1 MISEAGAT
9 ETIFAAALRLVH
21 SHEVCQSAIDL
32 LCKRWLAPNWPARLT
47 LQLDRLPP
55 QISQSIQLRALLL
68 QRLCGKFLS
77 IRCQPFQHSV
87 LCALL
92 RPLRL
97 QHDSMF
103 GGPTRL

>member
-1 MISEAGAT
+1 MKTACLQLICSASAG
-9 ETIFAAALRLVH
+9 
-21 SHEVCQSAIDL
+21 L
-32 LCKRWLAPNWPARLT
+32 LLIGPPRPT

-55 QISQSIQLRALLL
+55 QICQSIQLRALLL
-68 QRLCGKFLS
+68 QRLRGRFLS
-77 IRCQPFQHSV
+77 LRCQPFQNSF

-103 GGPTRL
+103 GGPTRLQEQRSCASPRPARQQNAQALS